1 MKWQDEGVV
10 IATKKYGDKN
20 LILSLFT
27 KNHGKCRGLVRSTNN
42 KFQIS
47 NLLHVEWSA
56 KLPENLGFFK
66 CELIESPFHH
76 FFHDRLKNIAVVSFA
91 FMLEKV
97 LPENEP
103 CIVLYNHFQYFIDVI
118 KYNNESWQSYY
129 LNLEL
134 LLLAQLGFRLDL
146 SKCAATGVVEDLHF
160 ISPKTGRAISRAA
173 GDYYANKLLP
183 FPQMLRDVY
192 NDNLQHS
199 YSFEEFQLGLRVTG
213 YFLNKYLF
221 SQLNMELPEPRKL
234 ILSLEFS

>member
-27 KNHGKCRGLVRSTNN
+27 KNHGKYRGLVRSTNN

-97 LPENEP
+97 LPEGEP

-134 LLLAQLGFRLDL
+134 LLLTQLGFRLDL
-146 SKCAATGVVEDLHF
+146 SKCAATGETEDLHF
-160 ISPKTGRAISRAA
+160 ISPKTGRAISKAA

-183 FPQMLRDVY
+183 FPQILRDVY
-192 NDNLQHS
+192 NNNLQNS
-199 YSFEEFQLGLRVTG
+199 YSFKEFQLGLRVTG

>member
-1 MKWQDEGVV
+1 MKWQDNGIV

-27 KNHGKCRGLVRSTNN
+27 QNHGKHRGLVRSTNN

-47 NLLHVEWSA
+47 NLLYAEWSA

-76 FFHDRLKNIAVVSFA
+76 FFHDRLKNIAIVSFA

-103 CIVLYNHFQYFIDVI
+103 CVVLYNNFLYFIDVI
-118 KYNNESWQSYY
+118 KHDNKSWQGHY

-134 LLLAQLGFRLDL
+134 LLLAQLGFKLDL
-146 SKCAATGVVEDLHF
+146 SKCAVTGTTEDLRF
-160 ISPKTGRAISRAA
+160 ISPKTGRAISKTA

-183 FPQMLRDVY
+183 FPQMLHDVY
-192 NDNLQHS
+192 NCNLQNR
-199 YSFEEFQLGLRVTG
+199 YSSIEFQLGLKVTG
-213 YFLNKYLF
+213 YFLNRYLF
-221 SQLNMELPEPRKL
+221 LQLNMKLPEARKL
-234 ILSLEFS
+234 MSSF